1 MKKLF
6 LAFILAAITFSVISC
21 GQGNSPKGV
30 TAESIECLQNKDY
43 KGYVDL
49 MLIEKDGTPI
59 PDADKE
65 KFACV
70 FCNFRRI
77 CESGI
82 ETKGGIKD
90 YELLGEE
97 INEEDGTATVKT
109 KITYGDGS
117 TDESETRLKLDENKN
132 WKIHCKK

>member
-1 MKKLF
+1 MNRLF
-6 LAFILAAITFSVISC
+6 LALFLTVVSILALSC
-21 GQGNSPKGV
+21 GQGNTPKAI

-65 KFACV
+65 KFV
-70 FCNFRRI
+70 DI
-77 CESGI
+77 MKQKCEVAL

-97 INEEDGTATVKT
+97 INEEEGTATVKA
-109 KITYGDGS
+109 KIIYGDGS
-117 TDESETRLKLDENKN
+117 TDESETCLKLDENKN

>member
-1 MKKLF
+1 MNRFF
-6 LAFILAAITFSVISC
+6 LAFILAAISILALSC

-65 KFACV
+65 KFV
-70 FCNFRRI
+70 DI
-77 CESGI
+77 IKQKCESGI
-82 ETKGGIKD
+82 EKKGGIKD
-90 YELLGEE
+90 YEILGEE
-97 INEEDGTATVKT
+97 INEEEGTAIVKT
-109 KITYGDGS
+109 KITCGDGD
-117 TDESETRLKLDENKN
+117 TEESETNLKLDENKN
-132 WKIHCKK
+132 WKIYCKK

>member
-65 KFACV
+65 KFV
-70 FCNFRRI
+70 DI
-77 CESGI
+77 MKQKCEVAL

>member
-49 MLIEKDGTPI
+49 MLIEKDGTTI

-65 KFACV
+65 KFV
-70 FCNFRRI
+70 DI
-77 CESGI
+77 IKQKCEVGL